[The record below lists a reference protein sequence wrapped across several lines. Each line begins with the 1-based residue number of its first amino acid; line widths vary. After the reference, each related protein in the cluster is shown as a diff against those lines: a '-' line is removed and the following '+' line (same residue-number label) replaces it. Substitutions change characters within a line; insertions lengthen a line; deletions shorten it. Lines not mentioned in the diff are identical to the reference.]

1 MAPFRFQP
9 TNQSDQ
15 DMSAA
20 AARNRSPD
28 QTQDNGF
35 LQNIMAAMGGA
46 NAAPR
51 ATLPVPTAPNTII

>member
-1 MAPFRFQP
+1 MAPFRNP

-15 DMSAA
+15 EMSAA
-20 AARNRSPD
+20 VPRNRSPD

>member
-1 MAPFRFQP
+1 MAPIRPYQ

-15 DMSAA
+15 EMSGAV
-20 AARNRSPD
+20 ARNRSPD
-28 QTQDNGF
+28 QSQDNGF